1 MSSKTFFSCFLNAET
16 HFIWSFIAPV
26 MVIILINIGF
36 FVMAAVRLW
45 QQRKKKTKDG
55 KMDRDNIIAWLKA
68 VSFILLI
75 MGITWLLGIL
85 VVDVPALLP
94 VAYIFTILTAFQ
106 GLSIFLSVVAFQK
119 SVRDDYIKWWQKHIK
134 KSDKYL
140 TASSSNGSTST
151 TLPKVKINETL
162 HHSQPHI
169 GSLLISIWPS
179 QCPLEFLFTN

>member
-1 MSSKTFFSCFLNAET
+1 MSSKTFFRCFLNAET
-16 HFIWSFIAPV
+16 RFIWAFIAPV
-26 MVIILINIGF
+26 MVIILIKIGF

-45 QQRKKKTKDG
+45 QQRKKKMKDG

-119 SVRDDYIKWWQKHIK
+119 SVRDDYIKWWQKRIK
-134 KSDKYL
+134 KSDTLSKYL
-140 TASSSNGSTST
+140 TASSPNGSTSI
-151 TLPKVKINETL
+151 TLPKVKLMKLDTILSHTHN
-162 HHSQPHI
+162 
-169 GSLLISIWPS
+169 
-179 QCPLEFLFTN
+179 